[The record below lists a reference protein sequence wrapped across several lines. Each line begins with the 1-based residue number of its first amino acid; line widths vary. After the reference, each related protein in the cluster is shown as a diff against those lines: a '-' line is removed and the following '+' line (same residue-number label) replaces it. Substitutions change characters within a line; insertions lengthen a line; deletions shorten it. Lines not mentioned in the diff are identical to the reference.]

1 MTNNL
6 FIKGRKEER
15 KKDISEPNAKLLAK
29 QLSLGS
35 KNVDDYWRQ
44 RVLGHSVSA
53 QPAQFVDFANI
64 FFEER

>member
-6 FIKGRKEER
+6 LIKGRKKER
-15 KKDISEPNAKLLAK
+15 KKDISEPNAGLLAK

-53 QPAQFVDFANI
+53 QPEVPGSI
-64 FFEER
+64 F